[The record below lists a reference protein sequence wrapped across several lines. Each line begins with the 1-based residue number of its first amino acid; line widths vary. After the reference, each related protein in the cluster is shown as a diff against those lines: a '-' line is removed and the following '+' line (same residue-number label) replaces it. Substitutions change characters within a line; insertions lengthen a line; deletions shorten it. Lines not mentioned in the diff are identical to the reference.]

1 LVVPVLV
8 LVGISIQS
16 ASSDFFLKE
25 RNKIYLQES
34 RFVLFLVPTVTNKFL
49 GSFCLFSYQHTSVA
63 TLDAIR
69 CLFLMATWRIDVMFV
84 LHRKLAL
91 FSTQAFQVLSRL
103 DAKYH
108 H

>member
-1 LVVPVLV
+1 MPVLV

-34 RFVLFLVPTVTNKFL
+34 HFVQLVVPTVTNNYL
-49 GSFCLFSYQHTSVA
+49 GSFYLFSYQHTSAA

-69 CLFLMATWRIDVMFV
+69 CLFLMAT
-84 LHRKLAL
+84 
-91 FSTQAFQVLSRL
+91 
-103 DAKYH
+103 
-108 H
+108 